1 MDSNIFDLIKKA
13 NDTTLNRHGNLITL
27 ERAVFLSWWCDKGDC
42 AFCYMSTQ
50 KNKIKDPKKA
60 RRNVYNI
67 YAEAEMC
74 KRLDWNIEFLSGGY
88 ESFTTQEIKEI
99 ATTIKDITG
108 DGVWLNTGITDELGE
123 YGSEIKGITGAVEV
137 ANPEIHERVCP
148 DELGEYGSEIKGI
161 TGAVEV
167 ANPEIHERVCPSKKL
182 EDISNMLD
190 VAGDLGFKKAITV
203 ILGLGETLEDVG
215 YLMDYIRDHK
225 IDRVIFYSLN
235 PHKETIYANSSQ
247 PASLYYAQVV
257 AQVRLAFP
265 DIEIICGT
273 WIDNLAN
280 IGILI
285 LSGANGITK
294 FPLFKMFGTKYG
306 KRVEEEVKWA
316 GRELKGTFT
325 DKTQLGPEKS
335 EVSPDLDKFIKR
347 YVKESLKNKY

>member
-1 MDSNIFDLIKKA
+1 MDPDIFDLMKKA
-13 NDTTLNRHGNLITL
+13 NKTTLEKHGNLITL

-50 KNKIKDPKKA
+50 KNKIKDPAKA
-60 RRNVYNI
+60 RRNMNNI
-67 YAEAEMC
+67 FAEAEMC

-88 ESFTTQEIKEI
+88 ESFTTQEIKHI

-108 DGVWLNTGITDELGE
+108 DGVWLNTGITDEL
-123 YGSEIKGITGAVEV
+123 A
-137 ANPEIHERVCP
+137 
-148 DELGEYGSEIKGI
+148 EYGSEIKGI

-182 EDISNMLD
+182 DDISNMLD
-190 VAGDLGFKKAITV
+190 TAHDLGFKKAITI
-203 ILGLGETLEDVG
+203 ILGLGETLDDV
-215 YLMDYIRDHK
+215 DYIIDYIKDHK

-235 PHKETIYANSSQ
+235 PHKETIYADSSQ

-257 AQVRLAFP
+257 SQVRLAFP

-325 DKTQLGPEKS
+325 DKTKLGPKES
-335 EVSPDLDKFIKR
+335 DVSPDLDKFIKR

>member
-13 NDTTLNRHGNLITL
+13 NDVTLKNHGNLITL

-50 KNKIKDPKKA
+50 KDKIKDPKKA
-60 RRNVYNI
+60 RRNISNI

-88 ESFTTQEIKEI
+88 ESFTTQEIKTI

-137 ANPEIHERVCP
+137 ANPEIH
-148 DELGEYGSEIKGI
+148 
-161 TGAVEV
+161 
-167 ANPEIHERVCPSKKL
+167 NRVCPSKKL
-182 EDISNMLD
+182 SDISNMLD
-190 VAGDLGFKKAITV
+190 VAGDLGFKKAITI
-203 ILGLGETLEDVG
+203 ILGLGETLEDT
-215 YLMDYIRDHK
+215 DYIIDYIKDHK

-257 AQVRLAFP
+257 ARVRLTFP
-265 DIEIICGT
+265 EIEIICGT

-325 DKTQLGPEKS
+325 DKNMLGPQES
-335 EVSPDLDKFIKR
+335 EISPELNKFIKR

>member
-1 MDSNIFDLIKKA
+1 MDFDLIKKA
-13 NDTTLNRHGNLITL
+13 NEITLKNHGNLITL

-50 KNKIKDPKKA
+50 KEKIKDPQKA
-60 RRNVYNI
+60 RRNINNI
-67 YAEAEMC
+67 FAEAEMC

-88 ESFTTQEIKEI
+88 ESFTTQEIKNI
-99 ATTIKDITG
+99 AEKIKNITG
-108 DGVWLNTGITDELGE
+108 DGVWLNTGITDELSE
-123 YGSEIKGITGAVEV
+123 YESEIKGITGAVEV
-137 ANPEIHERVCP
+137 ANPKIH
-148 DELGEYGSEIKGI
+148 KK
-161 TGAVEV
+161 
-167 ANPEIHERVCPSKKL
+167 VCPSKKL
-182 EDISNMLD
+182 DDISNMLD
-190 VAGDLGFKKAITV
+190 VAGDLGFKKAITI
-203 ILGLGETLEDVG
+203 ILGLGETLEDVE
-215 YLMDYIRDHK
+215 YIIDYIKEHK

-257 AQVRLAFP
+257 SQIRLAFP
-265 DIEIICGT
+265 NIEIICGT

-325 DKTQLGPEKS
+325 DKEKLGPEKS
-335 EVSPDLDKFIKR
+335 EISPDLDKFIKR

>member
-13 NDTTLNRHGNLITL
+13 NEITLKNHGDLITL

-50 KNKIKDPKKA
+50 KNKIKDPTKA
-60 RRNVYNI
+60 RRNVSNI

-88 ESFTTQEIKEI
+88 ESFTTSEIKEI
-99 ATTIKDITG
+99 ASTIKDITG
-108 DGVWLNTGITDELGE
+108 DGVWLNTGITDDLGE
-123 YGSEIKGITGAVEV
+123 FGSEIKGITGAVEV
-137 ANPEIHERVCP
+137 ANPTIH
-148 DELGEYGSEIKGI
+148 
-161 TGAVEV
+161 
-167 ANPEIHERVCPSKKL
+167 NNVCPSKSL
-182 EDISNMLD
+182 DDISHMLD
-190 VAGDLGFKKAITV
+190 TAGDLGFKKAITI
-203 ILGLGETLEDVG
+203 ILGLGETLEDVE
-215 YLMDYIRDHK
+215 YVIDYIKEHK

-235 PHKETIYANSSQ
+235 PHKETIYANESQ

-257 AQVRLAFP
+257 ARVRLEFP

-306 KRVEEEVKWA
+306 KRVEEEVKWS
-316 GRELKGTFT
+316 GRRLKGTFT
-325 DKTQLGPEKS
+325 DKSKLGPEKS
-335 EVSPDLDKFIKR
+335 EISPDLDKFIKR

>member
-13 NDTTLNRHGNLITL
+13 NAITLKNHGNLITL

-60 RRNVYNI
+60 RRNIYNI

-74 KRLDWNIEFLSGGY
+74 SRLDWNIEFLSGGY

-99 ATTIKDITG
+99 ATTIKDITD
-108 DGVWLNTGITDELGE
+108 DGEWLNTGITDELE
-123 YGSEIKGITGAVEV
+123 EFGSEIKGITGAVEV
-137 ANPEIHERVCP
+137 ANPDIH
-148 DELGEYGSEIKGI
+148 K
-161 TGAVEV
+161 
-167 ANPEIHERVCPSKKL
+167 RVCPSKKL
-182 EDISNMLD
+182 EDISNMMD
-190 VAGDLGFKKAITV
+190 VAGDLGFKKAITI
-203 ILGLGETLEDVG
+203 ILGLGETLEDVN
-215 YLMDYIRDHK
+215 YLIDYIKEHK

-257 AQVRLAFP
+257 SQVRLAFP
-265 DIEIICGT
+265 EIEIICGT

-325 DKTQLGPEKS
+325 DKSQLGPEKS

>member
-1 MDSNIFDLIKKA
+1 MASDLFDLINKA
-13 NDTTLNRHGNLITL
+13 NEVTLKEHGDLITL

-50 KNKIKDPKKA
+50 KEKIKDPQKA
-60 RRNVYNI
+60 RRNINNI

-74 KRLDWNIEFLSGGY
+74 NRLDWNIEFLSGGY
-88 ESFTTQEIKEI
+88 KSFTTQEIKEI

-108 DGVWLNTGITDELGE
+108 DGVWLNTGITDELDA

-137 ANPEIHERVCP
+137 ANPQ
-148 DELGEYGSEIKGI
+148 
-161 TGAVEV
+161 
-167 ANPEIHERVCPSKKL
+167 IHERVCPSKKL
-182 EDISNMLD
+182 SDISNMLD
-190 VAGDLGFKKAITV
+190 VAGDLGFKKAITI
-203 ILGLGETLEDVG
+203 ILGLGETLDDV
-215 YLMDYIRDHK
+215 DYIIDYIKDHK

-235 PHKETIYANSSQ
+235 PHKETVYANSSQ

-265 DIEIICGT
+265 NIEIICGT

-316 GRELKGTFT
+316 GRQLKGTFT
-325 DKTQLGPEKS
+325 DKTKLGPEKS
-335 EVSPDLDKFIKR
+335 NISPELDKFIKR

>member
-1 MDSNIFDLIKKA
+1 MESNIFDLIKDA
-13 NDTTLNRHGNLITL
+13 NELTLKKHGDLVTL

-50 KNKIKDPKKA
+50 KNKIKDPTKA
-60 RRNVYNI
+60 RRNVSNI

-88 ESFTTQEIKEI
+88 ESFTTSEIKEI

-108 DGVWLNTGITDELGE
+108 EGVWLNTGITDELSE
-123 YGSEIKGITGAVEV
+123 FGSEIKGITGAVEV
-137 ANPEIHERVCP
+137 ANPQIH
-148 DELGEYGSEIKGI
+148 
-161 TGAVEV
+161 
-167 ANPEIHERVCPSKKL
+167 NNVCPSKSL
-182 EDISNMLD
+182 DDISNMLD
-190 VAGDLGFKKAITV
+190 TARDLGFKKAITI
-203 ILGLGETLEDVG
+203 ILGLGETLDDVN
-215 YLMDYIRDHK
+215 YIIDYIREHK

-235 PHKETIYANSSQ
+235 PHKETIYADSSQ

-257 AQVRLAFP
+257 ARVRLEFP
-265 DIEIICGT
+265 EIEIICGT

-316 GRELKGTFT
+316 GRKLKGTFT

>member
-1 MDSNIFDLIKKA
+1 MDFDLIKKA
-13 NDTTLNRHGNLITL
+13 NEITLKNHGNLITL

-50 KNKIKDPKKA
+50 KEKIKDPQKA
-60 RRNVYNI
+60 RRNINNI
-67 YAEAEMC
+67 FAEAEMC

-88 ESFTTQEIKEI
+88 ESFTTQEIKNI
-99 ATTIKDITG
+99 AEKIKNITG
-108 DGVWLNTGITDELGE
+108 DGVWLNTGITDELSE
-123 YGSEIKGITGAVEV
+123 YESEIKGITGAVEV
-137 ANPEIHERVCP
+137 ANPKIH
-148 DELGEYGSEIKGI
+148 KK
-161 TGAVEV
+161 
-167 ANPEIHERVCPSKKL
+167 VCPSKKL
-182 EDISNMLD
+182 DDISNMLD
-190 VAGDLGFKKAITV
+190 VAGDLGFKKAITI
-203 ILGLGETLEDVG
+203 ILGLGETLKDVG
-215 YLMDYIRDHK
+215 YIIDYIKEHK

-257 AQVRLAFP
+257 SQIRLAFP
-265 DIEIICGT
+265 NIEIICGT

-325 DKTQLGPEKS
+325 DKEKLGPEKS
-335 EVSPDLDKFIKR
+335 EISPDLDKFIKR

>member
-13 NDTTLNRHGNLITL
+13 DETTLKNHGDLITL

-50 KNKIKDPKKA
+50 KDKIKDPKKA
-60 RRNVYNI
+60 RRNVSNI

-74 KRLDWNIEFLSGGY
+74 RRLDWNIEFLSGGY

-108 DGVWLNTGITDELGE
+108 DGVWLNTGIT
-123 YGSEIKGITGAVEV
+123 GAVEV
-137 ANPEIHERVCP
+137 ANPEIH
-148 DELGEYGSEIKGI
+148 
-161 TGAVEV
+161 
-167 ANPEIHERVCPSKKL
+167 NRVCPSKKL

-190 VAGDLGFKKAITV
+190 VSGDLGFKKAITI
-203 ILGLGETLEDVG
+203 ILGLGETLDDVG
-215 YLMDYIRDHK
+215 YIIDYIRDHK

-265 DIEIICGT
+265 EIEIICGT

-306 KRVEEEVKWA
+306 KRVEEEVKWS
-316 GRELKGTFT
+316 GRRLKGTFT

>member
-13 NDTTLNRHGNLITL
+13 NDITLKNHGNLITL

-60 RRNVYNI
+60 RRNIYNI

-74 KRLDWNIEFLSGGY
+74 RRLDWNIEFLSGGY
-88 ESFTTQEIKEI
+88 ESFTTQEIIEI
-99 ATTIKDITG
+99 ATTIKDITD
-108 DGVWLNTGITDELGE
+108 DGVWVNTGITDELE
-123 YGSEIKGITGAVEV
+123 EFGSEIKGITGAVEV
-137 ANPEIHERVCP
+137 ANPDIH
-148 DELGEYGSEIKGI
+148 K
-161 TGAVEV
+161 
-167 ANPEIHERVCPSKKL
+167 RVCPSKKL
-182 EDISNMLD
+182 EDISNMMD
-190 VAGDLGFKKAITV
+190 VAGDLGFKKAITI
-203 ILGLGETLEDVG
+203 ILGLGETLEDVN
-215 YLMDYIRDHK
+215 YLIDYIKEHK

-257 AQVRLAFP
+257 SQVRLAFP
-265 DIEIICGT
+265 EIEIICGT

-316 GRELKGTFT
+316 GRELKGTIT
-325 DKTQLGPEKS
+325 DKSQLGPEKS

>member
-1 MDSNIFDLIKKA
+1 MDYNIFDLIKKA
-13 NDTTLNRHGNLITL
+13 NDITLKNHGNLITL

-50 KNKIKDPKKA
+50 KEKINDPKKA
-60 RRNVYNI
+60 RRNISNI

-88 ESFTTQEIKEI
+88 DSFTTQEIKEI
-99 ATTIKDITG
+99 ATNIKNITG
-108 DGVWLNTGITDELGE
+108 DGVWLNTGITDELND
-123 YGSEIKGITGAVEV
+123 YGNEIKGITGAVEV
-137 ANPEIHERVCP
+137 ANPEIH
-148 DELGEYGSEIKGI
+148 KK
-161 TGAVEV
+161 
-167 ANPEIHERVCPSKKL
+167 VCPSKKL

-190 VAGDLGFKKAITV
+190 VSGDLGFKKAITI
-203 ILGLGETLEDVG
+203 ILGLGETLDDVG
-215 YLMDYIRDHK
+215 YIIDYLKEHK

-235 PHKETIYANSSQ
+235 PHKETVYANSSQ

-257 AQVRLAFP
+257 SQIRLAFP

-325 DKTQLGPEKS
+325 DKDKLGPEKS
-335 EVSPDLDKFIKR
+335 EVSPELDKFIKR

>member
-1 MDSNIFDLIKKA
+1 MESNIFDLIKKA
-13 NDTTLNRHGNLITL
+13 NDITLKNHGDLITL

-50 KNKIKDPKKA
+50 KEKIKDPKKA
-60 RRNVYNI
+60 RRNISNI
-67 YAEAEMC
+67 YAESEMC

-88 ESFTTQEIKEI
+88 ESFTTQEIKTI

-108 DGVWLNTGITDELGE
+108 DGVWLNTGITDDLD
-123 YGSEIKGITGAVEV
+123 
-137 ANPEIHERVCP
+137 C
-148 DELGEYGSEIKGI
+148 YGSEIKGI

-182 EDISNMLD
+182 DDISNMLD
-190 VAGDLGFKKAITV
+190 VAGDLGFKKAITI
-203 ILGLGETLEDVG
+203 ILGLGETLDDV
-215 YLMDYIRDHK
+215 DYIIDYIKDHK

-316 GRELKGTFT
+316 GRQLKGTFT
-325 DKTQLGPEKS
+325 DKNMLGSEKS
-335 EVSPDLDKFIKR
+335 EINPDLDKFIKR

>member
-1 MDSNIFDLIKKA
+1 MDSNIFELIKKA
-13 NDTTLNRHGNLITL
+13 NETTLKNHGDLITL

-50 KNKIKDPKKA
+50 KEKIKDPKKA
-60 RRNVYNI
+60 RRNINNI

-88 ESFTTQEIKEI
+88 ESFSTQEIKEI

-108 DGVWLNTGITDELGE
+108 NGVWLNTGITDELSE

-137 ANPEIHERVCP
+137 ANPEIHQ
-148 DELGEYGSEIKGI
+148 K
-161 TGAVEV
+161 
-167 ANPEIHERVCPSKKL
+167 VCPSKKL

-190 VAGDLGFKKAITV
+190 VAGDLGFKKAITI
-203 ILGLGETLEDVG
+203 ILGLGETLDDVS
-215 YLMDYIRDHK
+215 YIIDYIKDHK

-316 GRELKGTFT
+316 GRNLKGTFT
-325 DKTQLGPEKS
+325 DKNMLGPQKS
-335 EVSPDLDKFIKR
+335 EVSPELDKFIKR

>member
-1 MDSNIFDLIKKA
+1 MDSNIFELIKKA
-13 NDTTLNRHGNLITL
+13 NETTLKNHGDLITL

-50 KNKIKDPKKA
+50 KEKIKDPKKA
-60 RRNVYNI
+60 RRNINNI

-88 ESFTTQEIKEI
+88 ESFSTQEIKEI

-108 DGVWLNTGITDELGE
+108 NGVWLNTGITDELGE
-123 YGSEIKGITGAVEV
+123 YGSEIEGITGAVEV
-137 ANPEIHERVCP
+137 ANPEIHQ
-148 DELGEYGSEIKGI
+148 K
-161 TGAVEV
+161 
-167 ANPEIHERVCPSKKL
+167 VCPSKKL

-190 VAGDLGFKKAITV
+190 VAGDLGFKKAITI
-203 ILGLGETLEDVG
+203 ILGLGETLDDVN
-215 YLMDYIRDHK
+215 YIIDYIKDHK

-316 GRELKGTFT
+316 GRNLKGTFT
-325 DKTQLGPEKS
+325 DKNMLGPQKS
-335 EVSPDLDKFIKR
+335 EVSPELDKFIKR

>member
-148 DELGEYGSEIKGI
+148 
-161 TGAVEV
+161 
-167 ANPEIHERVCPSKKL
+167 SKKL

-235 PHKETIYANSSQ
+235 PHKETIYANSSK

-306 KRVEEEVKWA
+306 KRGEEEVKWA

>member
-1 MDSNIFDLIKKA
+1 MDSNIFDLLKKA
-13 NDTTLNRHGNLITL
+13 NETTLKNHGKLITL

-50 KNKIKDPKKA
+50 KDKIKDPKKA
-60 RRNVYNI
+60 RRNINNI

-88 ESFTTQEIKEI
+88 ESFTTQEIKDI
-99 ATTIKDITG
+99 ATTIKEITG
-108 DGVWLNTGITDELGE
+108 DGVWLNTGITDELNE
-123 YGSEIKGITGAVEV
+123 YGHEIKGITGAVEV
-137 ANPEIHERVCP
+137 ANPKIHE
-148 DELGEYGSEIKGI
+148 
-161 TGAVEV
+161 
-167 ANPEIHERVCPSKKL
+167 NVCPSKKL

-190 VAGDLGFKKAITV
+190 VAGDLGFKKAITI
-203 ILGLGETLEDVG
+203 ILGLGETLNDVE
-215 YLMDYIRDHK
+215 YIIDYIRDHK
-225 IDRVIFYSLN
+225 IDRIIFYSLN

-306 KRVEEEVKWA
+306 KRVEEEVKWS
-316 GRELKGTFT
+316 GRDIKGTFT
-325 DKTQLGPEKS
+325 DKNKLGPEKS
-335 EVSPDLDKFIKR
+335 EINPELDKFIKR

>member
-13 NDTTLNRHGNLITL
+13 NETTLKNHGNLITL

-60 RRNVYNI
+60 RRNVNNI
-67 YAEAEMC
+67 LAESEMC
-74 KRLDWNIEFLSGGY
+74 SRLDWNIEFLSGGY
-88 ESFTTQEIKEI
+88 ESFTTEEIKDI
-99 ATTIKDITG
+99 ATNIKSITG
-108 DGVWLNTGITDELGE
+108 DGVWLNTGITDELAE
-123 YGSEIKGITGAVEV
+123 FSSEIKGITGAVEV
-137 ANPEIHERVCP
+137 ANPEIH
-148 DELGEYGSEIKGI
+148 
-161 TGAVEV
+161 
-167 ANPEIHERVCPSKKL
+167 NRVCPSKKL

-190 VAGDLGFKKAITV
+190 VAGELGFKKAITI
-203 ILGLGETLEDVG
+203 ILGLGETLEDV
-215 YLMDYIRDHK
+215 DYIIDYIKDHK

-235 PHKETIYANSSQ
+235 PHKETIYADSSQ

-265 DIEIICGT
+265 EIEIICGT

-325 DKTQLGPEKS
+325 DKTKLGPEKS

>member
-1 MDSNIFDLIKKA
+1 MASDLFDLINKA
-13 NDTTLNRHGNLITL
+13 NEVTLKEHGDLITL

-50 KNKIKDPKKA
+50 KEKIKDPQKA
-60 RRNVYNI
+60 RRNINNI

-74 KRLDWNIEFLSGGY
+74 NRLDWNIEFLSGGY
-88 ESFTTQEIKEI
+88 KSFTTQEIKEI

-108 DGVWLNTGITDELGE
+108 DGVWLNTGITDELDA

-137 ANPEIHERVCP
+137 ANP
-148 DELGEYGSEIKGI
+148 K
-161 TGAVEV
+161 
-167 ANPEIHERVCPSKKL
+167 IHERVCPSKKL
-182 EDISNMLD
+182 SDISNMLD
-190 VAGDLGFKKAITV
+190 VAEDLGFKKAITI
-203 ILGLGETLEDVG
+203 ILGLGETLDDV
-215 YLMDYIRDHK
+215 DYIIDYIKDHK

-235 PHKETIYANSSQ
+235 PHKETVYANSSQ

-265 DIEIICGT
+265 NIEIICGT

-316 GRELKGTFT
+316 GRQLKGTFT
-325 DKTQLGPEKS
+325 DKTKLGPEKS
-335 EVSPDLDKFIKR
+335 NISPELDKFIKR

>member
-13 NDTTLNRHGNLITL
+13 NETTLKKHGNLITL

-50 KNKIKDPKKA
+50 KDKIKDPAKA
-60 RRNVYNI
+60 RRNISNI

-88 ESFTTQEIKEI
+88 KSFTTQEIKEI
-99 ATTIKDITG
+99 ATTIKTITG
-108 DGVWLNTGITDELGE
+108 DGVWLNTGITDELQE

-137 ANPEIHERVCP
+137 ANP
-148 DELGEYGSEIKGI
+148 K
-161 TGAVEV
+161 
-167 ANPEIHERVCPSKKL
+167 IHERVCPSKKL
-182 EDISNMLD
+182 DDISNMLD
-190 VAGDLGFKKAITV
+190 VAGDLGFKKAITI
-203 ILGLGETLEDVG
+203 ILGLGETLDDV
-215 YLMDYIRDHK
+215 DYIIDYIKAHD

-235 PHKETIYANSSQ
+235 PHKETVYANSSQ

-316 GRELKGTFT
+316 GRQLKGTFT
-325 DKTQLGPEKS
+325 DKSRLGEEKS
-335 EVSPDLDKFIKR
+335 EVSPELDKFIKR

>member
-1 MDSNIFDLIKKA
+1 MDFDLIKKA
-13 NDTTLNRHGNLITL
+13 NEITLKNHGNLITL

-50 KNKIKDPKKA
+50 KEKIKDPQKA
-60 RRNVYNI
+60 RRNINNI
-67 YAEAEMC
+67 FAEAEMC

-88 ESFTTQEIKEI
+88 ESFTTQEIKNI
-99 ATTIKDITG
+99 AEKIKNITG
-108 DGVWLNTGITDELGE
+108 DGVWLNTGITDELSE
-123 YGSEIKGITGAVEV
+123 YESEIKGITGAVEV
-137 ANPEIHERVCP
+137 ANPKIH
-148 DELGEYGSEIKGI
+148 KK
-161 TGAVEV
+161 
-167 ANPEIHERVCPSKKL
+167 VCPSKKL
-182 EDISNMLD
+182 DDISNMLD
-190 VAGDLGFKKAITV
+190 VAGDLGFKKAITI

-215 YLMDYIRDHK
+215 YIIDYIKEHK

-257 AQVRLAFP
+257 SQIRLAFP

-325 DKTQLGPEKS
+325 DKEKLGPEKS
-335 EVSPDLDKFIKR
+335 EISPDLDKFIKR

>member
-1 MDSNIFDLIKKA
+1 MDSDIFDLIKDA
-13 NDTTLNRHGNLITL
+13 NDLTLKKHGDLVTL

-50 KNKIKDPKKA
+50 KDKIKDPRKA
-60 RRNVYNI
+60 RRNVSNI

-74 KRLDWNIEFLSGGY
+74 KRLNWNIEFLSGGCK
-88 ESFTTQEIKEI
+88 SFTTQEIKEI
-99 ATTIKDITG
+99 ATKIKYITG
-108 DGVWLNTGITDELGE
+108 DGVWLNTGITDELEE

-137 ANPEIHERVCP
+137 ANPQIH
-148 DELGEYGSEIKGI
+148 
-161 TGAVEV
+161 
-167 ANPEIHERVCPSKKL
+167 NNVCPSKSL
-182 EDISNMLD
+182 NDISSMLD
-190 VAGDLGFKKAITV
+190 TAGDLGFKKAITI
-203 ILGLGETLEDVG
+203 ILGLGETLDDVE
-215 YLMDYIRDHK
+215 YVNDYIREHE

-235 PHKETIYANSSQ
+235 PHKETIYADKSQ

-257 AQVRLAFP
+257 AKVRLEFP
-265 DIEIICGT
+265 EIEIICGT

-316 GRELKGTFT
+316 NRQLKGTFT
-325 DKTQLGPEKS
+325 DKSKLGEMKS
-335 EVSPDLDKFIKR
+335 DVSPDLDKFIKR
-347 YVKESLKNKY
+347 YIKESLKNKY

>member
-13 NDTTLNRHGNLITL
+13 NDVTLKNHGNLITL

-50 KNKIKDPKKA
+50 KDKIKDPKKA
-60 RRNVYNI
+60 RRNLSNI

-88 ESFTTQEIKEI
+88 ESFTTQEIKTI

-137 ANPEIHERVCP
+137 ANPEIH
-148 DELGEYGSEIKGI
+148 
-161 TGAVEV
+161 
-167 ANPEIHERVCPSKKL
+167 NRVCPSKKL
-182 EDISNMLD
+182 SDISNMLD
-190 VAGDLGFKKAITV
+190 VAGDLGYKKAITI
-203 ILGLGETLEDVG
+203 ILGLGETLEDT
-215 YLMDYIRDHK
+215 DYIIDYIKDHE

-257 AQVRLAFP
+257 ARVRLTFP
-265 DIEIICGT
+265 EIEIICGT

-325 DKTQLGPEKS
+325 DKNMLGPQES
-335 EVSPDLDKFIKR
+335 EISPELNKFIKR

>member
-13 NDTTLNRHGNLITL
+13 NETTLKNHGNLITL

-60 RRNVYNI
+60 RRNVNNI
-67 YAEAEMC
+67 LAESEMC
-74 KRLDWNIEFLSGGY
+74 SRLDWNIEFLSGGY
-88 ESFTTQEIKEI
+88 ESFTTEEIKDI
-99 ATTIKDITG
+99 ATNIKSITG
-108 DGVWLNTGITDELGE
+108 DGVWLNTGITDELAE
-123 YGSEIKGITGAVEV
+123 FGSEIKGITGAVEV
-137 ANPEIHERVCP
+137 ANPEIH
-148 DELGEYGSEIKGI
+148 
-161 TGAVEV
+161 
-167 ANPEIHERVCPSKKL
+167 NRVCPSKKL

-190 VAGDLGFKKAITV
+190 VAGELGFKKAITI
-203 ILGLGETLEDVG
+203 ILGLGETLNDVE
-215 YLMDYIRDHK
+215 YIIDYIKDHK

-235 PHKETIYANSSQ
+235 PHKETIYADSSQ

-265 DIEIICGT
+265 EIEIICGT

-325 DKTQLGPEKS
+325 DKTKLGPEKS

>member
-13 NDTTLNRHGNLITL
+13 NETTLKNHGNLITL

-60 RRNVYNI
+60 RRNVNNI
-67 YAEAEMC
+67 LAESEMC
-74 KRLDWNIEFLSGGY
+74 SRLDWNIEFLSGGY
-88 ESFTTQEIKEI
+88 ESFTTEEIKDI
-99 ATTIKDITG
+99 ATNIKSITG
-108 DGVWLNTGITDELGE
+108 DGVWLNTGITDELAE
-123 YGSEIKGITGAVEV
+123 FGSEIKGITGAVEV
-137 ANPEIHERVCP
+137 ANPEIH
-148 DELGEYGSEIKGI
+148 
-161 TGAVEV
+161 
-167 ANPEIHERVCPSKKL
+167 NRVCPSKKL

-190 VAGDLGFKKAITV
+190 VAGELGFKKAITI
-203 ILGLGETLEDVG
+203 ILGLGETLNDVE
-215 YLMDYIRDHK
+215 YIIDYIKDHK

-265 DIEIICGT
+265 EIEIICGT

-325 DKTQLGPEKS
+325 DKTKLGPEKS

>member
-1 MDSNIFDLIKKA
+1 MDDNIFDLIKKA
-13 NDTTLNRHGNLITL
+13 NDITLKNHGNLITL

-50 KNKIKDPKKA
+50 KEKIKDPTKA
-60 RRNVYNI
+60 RRNVSNI

-74 KRLDWNIEFLSGGY
+74 RRLDWNIEFLSGGY
-88 ESFTTQEIKEI
+88 KSFTTQEIKDI
-99 ATTIKDITG
+99 ATTIKEITG
-108 DGVWLNTGITDELGE
+108 DGVWLNTGITDDLDQ
-123 YGSEIKGITGAVEV
+123 YGDEITGITGAVEV
-137 ANPEIHERVCP
+137 ANPEIH
-148 DELGEYGSEIKGI
+148 
-161 TGAVEV
+161 
-167 ANPEIHERVCPSKKL
+167 NRVCPSKKL

-190 VAGDLGFKKAITV
+190 VAGDLGFKKAITI

-215 YLMDYIRDHK
+215 YIIDYIKEHQ

-235 PHKETIYANSSQ
+235 PHKETVYANSSQ

-257 AQVRLAFP
+257 SQVRLAFP

-325 DKTQLGPEKS
+325 DKSKLGPEKS
-335 EVSPDLDKFIKR
+335 KVSPDLDRFIKR